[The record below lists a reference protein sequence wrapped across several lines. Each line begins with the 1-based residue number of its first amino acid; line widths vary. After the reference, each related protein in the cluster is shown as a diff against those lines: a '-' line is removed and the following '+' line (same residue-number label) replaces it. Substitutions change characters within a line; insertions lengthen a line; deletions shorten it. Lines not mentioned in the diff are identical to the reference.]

1 MAIKGKVIAVGIAL
15 LIIFCLVV
23 FVILP
28 WVGIRIPENIY
39 PFVLP
44 IILLASIPLI
54 ISGFLPY
61 EWGKILRELTYFTL
75 FFLIIIL
82 EITILKTAFAEYQ
95 PPQVTLEKC
104 TTIFGSKEKPT
115 EAWDSIAV
123 WACITLGY
131 YPKDYSSLGWNIF
144 FIFYILLPFIFIWV
158 FLYGLMKGLGI
169 KDWLGNMDWVPLLLS
184 FIIAMFA
191 SRQIF
196 GFFLLDFYGYGAWG
210 LAGIFGAILFTKGVQ
225 KMMEGWYGVE
235 EMAEETRKAIQT
247 EIDLDKEVA
256 KEVRM
261 RLDQIKNIPDMPARR
276 KALHFLITDSQ
287 SPVSR
292 FSDPIKAAVKM
303 KIFNSLANPDDNAI
317 ENIKKS
323 LPS

>member
-1 MAIKGKVIAVGIAL
+1 MAIKGRVIAAGIAL

-28 WVGIRIPENIY
+28 WAGIRIPENIY

-169 KDWLGNMDWVPLLLS
+169 KDWLGGMDWVPLLLS
-184 FIIAMFA
+184 FIIAMFT

-247 EIDLDKEVA
+247 EISLDKKVA
-256 KEVRM
+256 KEIRM
-261 RLDQIKNIPDMPARR
+261 LLDEIRTMESD
-276 KALHFLITDSQ
+276 KAKQEALYNLINNPQ
-287 SPVSR
+287 SPLSR
-292 FSDPIKAAVKM
+292 LSPHIQDVVRSRIAGY
-303 KIFNSLANPDDNAI
+303 LDRPDTAI
-317 ENIKKS
+317 EEAKKC
-323 LPS
+323 LPK